1 MTSTRVNPIDKRI
14 KDKTAKGRFFL
25 KFVGIHLASIPE
37 EQAFL
42 DAASSQ
48 YPDLNLLSNSGEVK
62 QIPQALSLS
71 RLLELLGETPLN
83 AIGIA

>member
-1 MTSTRVNPIDKRI
+1 MTPTRVNPIDKRI
-14 KDKTAKGRFFL
+14 KDKTAEGRFFL

-48 YPDLNLLSNSGEVK
+48 YPDLNLLSNSVDGDD
-62 QIPQALSLS
+62 
-71 RLLELLGETPLN
+71 
-83 AIGIA
+83 